1 MKNNTKL
8 IMENWRKFLKEGPAD
23 EGDYT
28 GLDDDGLPL
37 ETQDLVDEMP
47 GELPPVGVDEDPD
60 LEGMDFDPQ
69 AREDFQSREAIWSS
83 VYEETGSEEL
93 ADKAVEDS
101 MQHSG
106 EELERMAYPQ
116 DDMPMAGDD
125 IEYTQQDA
133 LDAQGSEDFDE
144 RYGLPD
150 SDVDDYDGEPPF

>member
-60 LEGMDFDPQ
+60 LEGIDFDRARKDND
-69 AREDFQSREAIWSS
+69 AREAVYAREFDN
-83 VYEETGSEEL
+83 SEDEDL
-93 ADKAVEDS
+93 ADYAVEDS
-101 MQHSG
+101 MQYSG
-106 EELERMAYPQ
+106 EELDDLAYSDDLGDPNEPYHDAYNPIGYQ
-116 DDMPMAGDD
+116 DDDPNLSD
-125 IEYTQQDA
+125 EP
-133 LDAQGSEDFDE
+133 SEE
-144 RYGLPD
+144 GKEWMSSRGY
-150 SDVDDYDGEPPF
+150 SYKE